1 MSTVTRLLPTLV
13 VNGGLMRDFLAAP
26 TLCFTLGVV
35 EERRQ
40 PRGFL
45 ALRPAEPIPAE
56 VTAGGFNLGHALLG
70 NSHYEVV
77 QFAVEF
83 YGFETYHVL
92 VNPSNPLVQTVLTSM
107 VENGEYFFFAFAA
120 NQRMTAFRAEIG
132 DAPLTGLTANMARIQ
147 SSATTE
153 HQYNQ
158 ALAQFRRHP
167 SPPGHVL
174 EWVCRD
180 NPDYL
185 DLTQDRLDMN
195 PRHSC
200 A

>member
-1 MSTVTRLLPTLV
+1 MSNVTRLLPTLA

-26 TLCFTLGVV
+26 APCFTLGVV
-35 EERRQ
+35 EERRR
-40 PRGFL
+40 PRAFL
-45 ALRPAEPIPAE
+45 ALRPAEPIPAD

-70 NSHYEVV
+70 TSTYEVV
-77 QFAVEF
+77 QFAFQF

-92 VNPSNPLVQTVLTSM
+92 VNPSNALAQTVLTNM
-107 VENGEYFFFAFAA
+107 VESGEYFFFAFAA
-120 NQRMTAFRAEIG
+120 NQRMTAFRSEIG
-132 DAPLTGLTANMARIQ
+132 DATLTGLVANMARIQ
-147 SSATTE
+147 GSTTTE
-153 HQYNQ
+153 REYNQ

-180 NPDYL
+180 NLDYL

-195 PRHSC
+195 PRH
-200 A
+200 